1 MLKTNKK
8 INVFLIVAMLFSMLS
23 IYGFTPLVKAASL
36 TDAKDTLSDSDLSV
50 TATHTV
56 TFVTGVGLVAT
67 DRMDVVLADEFGDV
81 IEANISCPVG
91 TIASLIGT
99 KTARCTADGVVA
111 AGAQSI
117 TISGVANPGSNNPA
131 GYTVQIITT
140 DSAGVEKESAD
151 VKVYIIDDVSV
162 SASVDSTLTF
172 SITGVDAGTA
182 VNGATT
188 NATSTATSTPFGD
201 LVPNATST
209 VAQTLAVGTNANDG
223 FTVTV
228 MQNVDGFRS
237 PGGATINSFANA
249 ADGSAST
256 TPEGWVDPLGEIT
269 NNATWGHWGLT
280 SDDASLSGIDFSG
293 SKFAGLLNAQPMQ
306 VMYHDGP
313 SNGTIQGAGSTT
325 VAYSVKITA
334 LQEAG
339 DYTNTLTYVVTP
351 QY

>member
-8 INVFLIVAMLFSMLS
+8 INIFLIVVMLLSMLS
-23 IYGFTPLVKAASL
+23 VYGFTPIVKAASL
-36 TDAKDTLSDSDLSV
+36 TDAKDTLSDSDLGPV

-56 TFVTGVGLVAT
+56 TFVTGTA
-67 DRMDVVLADEFGDV
+67 LAASDYFEVTFAAEFGD
-81 IEANISCPVG
+81 ISTTTCPAGMTPSV
-91 TIASLIGT
+91 TVT
-99 KTARCTADGVVA
+99 TARCTAAGAVG
-111 AGAQSI
+111 AGAQ
-117 TISGVANPGSNNPA
+117 TIIIPGVANPNSA
-131 GYTVQIITT
+131 GYYTINIQSMDDTGPT
-140 DSAGVEKESAD
+140 ELEASD

-172 SITGVDAGTA
+172 TIAGVNAGTA

-306 VMYHDGP
+306 IMYHNGP

>member
-36 TDAKDTLSDSDLSV
+36 TDAKDTLSDSDLGP
-50 TATHTV
+50 TTIATNTV
-56 TFVTGVGLVAT
+56 TFTTGVALAADDYFEVT
-67 DRMDVVLADEFGDV
+67 LADEFGD
-81 IEANISCPVG
+81 ISTTTCPAGMSPSV
-91 TIASLIGT
+91 TVT
-99 KTARCTADGVVA
+99 TARCTAAGVVA
-111 AGAQSI
+111 AGPQ
-117 TISGVANPGSNNPA
+117 TIIIPQVANPNAA
-131 GYTVQIITT
+131 GYYTVLIQSMDDTGPTEI
-140 DSAGVEKESAD
+140 ESAD

-293 SKFAGLLNAQPMQ
+293 SKFAGLLNSQPMQ
-306 VMYHDGP
+306 VMYHNGP